1 MTAPTF
7 VSPLP
12 PRPLPLDRT
21 LLRERRRGLVL
32 SLVGHGV
39 LLLLALV
46 LVAWQLAS
54 RWSVDT
60 LWARGNPGVLV
71 AHEVKQNAPEGFEF
85 LSAMPA
91 YEVHVTF
98 EDASGGLHR
107 GTREFFYVFA
117 SLPGGARPE
126 VRYEPSHPERFVL
139 SWEAVGFKPWSSLVF
154 MLVCAGLL
162 GGIVL
167 WRMRALGML
176 LALPR
181 LCAKDGR
188 EVLLELV
195 SVVELEEQV
204 LVVYRLPGEGP
215 GRERRVLLDGAP
227 YRMKVEGKA
236 WLLALESPRAPG
248 RYLILEET
256 LLPFALAAVEGQ
268 TALVLAPAEE

>member
-1 MTAPTF
+1 
-7 VSPLP
+7 
-12 PRPLPLDRT
+12 

-32 SLVGHGV
+32 SLLGHGFM
-39 LLLLALV
+39 LLLILV
-46 LVAWQLAS
+46 IVAWQVAS

-60 LWARGNPGVLV
+60 LWARGNPGRLV

-85 LSAMPA
+85 LSVMPA

-98 EDASGGLHR
+98 EDASGRLHR
-107 GTREFFYVFA
+107 GTREFFYVLA
-117 SLPGGARPE
+117 SIPGGARPE
-126 VRYEPSHPERFVL
+126 VRYEPSHPERFAL
-139 SWEAVGFKPWSSLVF
+139 SWEAVGFKPWSPLVF
-154 MLVCAGLL
+154 MVVCGGLL
-162 GGIVL
+162 GGFVF

-195 SVVELEEQV
+195 SGVAWEEQV
-204 LVVYRLPGEGP
+204 LVVYRVPGEGP
-215 GRERRVLLDGAP
+215 GRERRVLLGTMP
-227 YRMKVEGKA
+227 YRMKVEGKE

-268 TALVLAPAEE
+268 TALVLAPAED